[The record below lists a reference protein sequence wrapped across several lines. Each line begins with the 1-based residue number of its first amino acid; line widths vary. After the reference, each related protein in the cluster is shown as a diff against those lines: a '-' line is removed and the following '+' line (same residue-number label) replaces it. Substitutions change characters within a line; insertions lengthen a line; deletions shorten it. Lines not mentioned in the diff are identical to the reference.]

1 MSYVDE
7 AFLKLKSTLE
17 ITQTESDLASRWQQ
31 EIRSVVGEEW
41 DLEDDY
47 LTGSYRRNT
56 KTKPLK
62 DVDILVVIDAD
73 GAQGKLRK
81 LGPAAVL
88 EELKKVLER
97 KYDNVII
104 DRMACAVST
113 GSAEDPTFEI
123 VPAFRQS
130 TDVFEIPDA
139 QRGSWIL
146 TNPKVHEEL
155 STKKNKKC
163 DERWVPFVKM
173 IKGINREA
181 GSPVKPSFLLEVMA
195 LDLAQTP
202 FGSYQDEI
210 RWFLASAS
218 EQLDREWVDPAGVG
232 PDVNVMTTNE
242 RRTAR
247 EALRKIQAIAEDAIW
262 LEDDGQERK
271 AVERWRDIFGK
282 RMPRP

>member
-17 ITQTESDLASRWQQ
+17 ITQTESDLASGWQQ

-56 KTKPLK
+56 KTKPLE

-104 DRMACAVST
+104 D
-113 GSAEDPTFEI
+113 
-123 VPAFRQS
+123 
-130 TDVFEIPDA
+130 
-139 QRGSWIL
+139 
-146 TNPKVHEEL
+146 
-155 STKKNKKC
+155 
-163 DERWVPFVKM
+163 
-173 IKGINREA
+173 
-181 GSPVKPSFLLEVMA
+181 
-195 LDLAQTP
+195 
-202 FGSYQDEI
+202 
-210 RWFLASAS
+210 
-218 EQLDREWVDPAGVG
+218 
-232 PDVNVMTTNE
+232 
-242 RRTAR
+242 
-247 EALRKIQAIAEDAIW
+247 
-262 LEDDGQERK
+262 
-271 AVERWRDIFGK
+271 
-282 RMPRP
+282 